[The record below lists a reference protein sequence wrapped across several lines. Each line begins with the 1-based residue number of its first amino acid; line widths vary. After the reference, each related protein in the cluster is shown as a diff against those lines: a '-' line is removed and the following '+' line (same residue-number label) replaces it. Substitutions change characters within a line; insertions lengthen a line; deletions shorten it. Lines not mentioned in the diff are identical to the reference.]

1 MNANQNQN
9 QQDQKI
15 NFDLISLEKIQPL
28 SIWKRLKMAF
38 ESSDLNFQEWQRLE
52 SKKTPSSSSPMNWR
66 NH

>member
-52 SKKTPSSSSPMNWR
+52 SKKRHQAVPL
-66 NH
+66 